1 MLATRLTACQ
11 SACSTKAYSLP
22 LGCWQQG
29 LLPASSRCA
38 RAFCLHTL
46 VCTPALVYTPTLR
59 LLCSKHCAHSW
70 HQGLQPADY
79 INCYCVTGPAAHPA
93 TPAPIIPT
101 PKGGKGKGG
110 KGKDGKAG
118 KATGTPIVIG
128 SGKHLVRYTDSSGT
142 THHDQTLNLLCCV
155 GKKKVLISG
164 VRSEFAADAPI
175 ACIPCLMSHL
185 FGDLRFTVCDQH
197 LTDPANH
204 GTFTSAAHRFPGD
217 YKRRMRGH
225 FH

>member
-1 MLATRLTACQ
+1 MPHTMAALLAPRNN
-11 SACSTKAYSLP
+11 SAYAP
-22 LGCWQQG
+22 
-29 LLPASSRCA
+29 
-38 RAFCLHTL
+38 
-46 VCTPALVYTPTLR
+46 
-59 LLCSKHCAHSW
+59 
-70 HQGLQPADY
+70 QPAALALSH
-79 INCYCVTGPAAHPA
+79 NPVVQPLPPPSKKPRLTGPAAHPA

-142 THHDQTLNLLCCV
+142 THHDQTLNLFCCV